1 MKEDAR
7 GRVLLA
13 VVLHEGR
20 FGTALCGPQAGKL
33 APHAA
38 GPRAARPQFITKTH
52 HDKSLCRYLFFRGC
66 MGYLNPLLKLP
77 AVDDLIA
84 KGRALSPGER
94 EFLIDLFTQI
104 RHQANR
110 EAESSWKRRKGPL
123 ALYWR
128 WASTYARHIAHL
140 VKQLNC

>member
-1 MKEDAR
+1 
-7 GRVLLA
+7 
-13 VVLHEGR
+13 
-20 FGTALCGPQAGKL
+20 
-33 APHAA
+33 
-38 GPRAARPQFITKTH
+38 
-52 HDKSLCRYLFFRGC
+52 

-77 AVDDLIA
+77 AIDDLVA

-140 VKQLNC
+140 VKSLNC